1 MSGVFLVGP
10 NNSLTRMPQSD
21 YLSEA
26 DIQQLIATHPA
37 LLGSC
42 TAQTEEDECELLLI
56 KREMGVPDQE
66 NGNDRWAVD
75 HFYIDQNCIP
85 VLVEVKRSKSGDMRR
100 AIVGQLL
107 DYAAHAAVYWSID
120 SVKHCLQKQYGDP
133 ERAQEELD
141 AFLESAGLEENDFWR
156 RVEKNFEEHNI
167 RIVFVADELPPQL
180 CRVIEFLNGQMKDVE
195 VLGIE
200 LRQFRTDTE
209 QTTALR
215 AIAPSVVGRT
225 SEAELSKGRARGA
238 KRSFEQLDRVVEEY
252 RKLSGNA
259 PAVDNRSGHYRQIH
273 LGGGILKGYHYE
285 FQFQVR
291 RGLSCEFHAEVTP
304 RPDFVEALEVLAR
317 SVRSVG
323 GTQLEFVQR
332 GKTPG
337 LRITPSKQ
345 DDPAAVALAMMDFIQ
360 TTRAPIEKA
369 ILATR

>member
-10 NNSLTRMPQSD
+10 NNSLTRMPQAD
-21 YLSEA
+21 YLNEA
-26 DIQQLIATHPA
+26 DMQQLIATHPA

-42 TAQTEEDECELLLI
+42 TAQAEEDERELLLV

-66 NGNDRWAVD
+66 NGSDRWAVD

-107 DYAAHAAVYWSID
+107 DYAANAAVYWSID
-120 SVKHCLQKQYGDP
+120 NVKHCLQLQHGGP
-133 ERAQEELD
+133 ERAQEKLD
-141 AFLESAGLEENDFWR
+141 AFLESAGVEEDDFWR

-167 RIVFVADELPPQL
+167 RIVFVADELPRQL
-180 CRVIEFLNGQMKDVE
+180 RRVIEFLNGQMKDVE

-200 LRQFRTDTE
+200 LRQFRTDAD
-209 QTTALR
+209 QSPALR

-225 SEAELSKGRARGA
+225 SEAEIAKGRAAGT
-238 KRSFEQLDRVVEEY
+238 KRTFEELDRVVEEY
-252 RKLSGNA
+252 RRLSGNA

-273 LGGGILKGYHYE
+273 LGGGVLKGYHYE

-304 RPDFVEALEVLAR
+304 RPEFDEALRTLAQ
-317 SVRSVG
+317 SVSNVG

-337 LRITPSKQ
+337 LRITPVKQ
-345 DDPAAVALAMMDFIQ
+345 DDPAAVAQAMVDLIQ
-360 TTRAPIEKA
+360 ATRNPIEEA
-369 ILATR
+369 IRATR